1 MLMLVGLPLVFLE
14 LSLGQFAACGPTKL
28 FGRMSPIFGGLFEVF
43 KVIFVNC
50 IE

>member
-28 FGRMSPIFGGLFEVF
+28 FGRMSPIFGGRFEVL
-43 KVIFVNC
+43 KVVFINY